1 MFGHVYL
8 FYCNDVWLNR
18 PGRWILVASLRCMWI
33 LNLGLQPPPIC
44 TMAEDVCFFETWTN
58 VCIVL
63 TLVHL
68 FYSILVTGLYVYI
81 YTPLTSY
88 LQYLSYFRDMCF
100 INKPCNCLLITRGAS
115 DELVSLE
122 GVPAILNVVH
132 LHQNAHCTKT
142 CICVV
147 WYRAFF
153 FGDLLFFCCIHCIK
167 LP

>member
-68 FYSILVTGLYVYI
+68 FYSSDRFIYI

-88 LQYLSYFRDMCF
+88 LQYLSYFRDIFFCF
-100 INKPCNCLLITRGAS
+100 INKPCNCLIITRGAS

-122 GVPAILNVVH
+122 TRPSNPQCGPSSPKCTLHKNPYMCGVIS
-132 LHQNAHCTKT
+132 C
-142 CICVV
+142 
-147 WYRAFF
+147 FF
-153 FGDLLFFCCIHCIK
+153 FWWPVIFLLHS
-167 LP
+167 LH